1 MEEKNISSE
10 EVSRE
15 GKGLLEKG
23 KYDLCLENL
32 LKAGVYFGHKK
43 SRWNP
48 KMAGYIFGIKN
59 GVHII
64 NLEKTL
70 ELFRRA
76 LDFMAE
82 TIEKGGEVMLIG
94 TKNQVKALVKAVG
107 EKAEIPFVNERW
119 IGGTLTNFEN
129 ISRRVKYL
137 IETEEKISQGKL
149 PYLTKF
155 EKNQLQK
162 ELNKLE
168 EKMGG
173 LKNMKR
179 LPKAIFV
186 LDVEKDILAIRE
198 AKKRGLPVIGLVDT
212 NSNPEKVDY
221 PIPANDDAYSSLGY
235 ILAVIL
241 FHLLPDKR
249 AIEKTEEKNNSKI
262 I

>member
-82 TIEKGGEVMLIG
+82 TVEKGGEVMLIG

-119 IGGTLTNFEN
+119 IGGTFTNFEIIN
-129 ISRRVKYL
+129 KRVAYYC
-137 IETEEKISQGKL
+137 EKKEALEKGKL
-149 PYLTKF
+149 DFLTKL
-155 EKNQLQK
+155 EKLKLSKELQK
-162 ELNKLE
+162 IE

-173 LKNMKR
+173 LIKMKKI
-179 LPKAIFV
+179 PQAIFV
-186 LDVEKDILAIRE
+186 LDINKDLLAIKE
-198 AKKRGLPVIGLVDT
+198 AKRRGIKVIGLIDT
-212 NSNPEKVDY
+212 NCDPTIVDY
-221 PIPANDDAYSSLGY
+221 PIPANDDAFSSLSYLLGVFLKE
-235 ILAVIL
+235 ILEV
-241 FHLLPDKR
+241 
-249 AIEKTEEKNNSKI
+249 KNKKNQKI
-262 I
+262 IESKE